1 MKIFDIS
8 VMLQDGMTV
17 YEGDPPFKREQIL
30 SIKKKGPVNLSVIKT
45 GLHNGTHFDAPWHVV
60 DSGLTMDKI
69 DPEIFFG
76 KTVVIGIKDKKVID
90 LPELKKADFRGCR
103 KVMFKT
109 ANSAYLEKRSA
120 FRKDFIYFTAAAAE
134 YLAKVKK
141 MELVAIDYLSV
152 DKFHS
157 AGHPAHTAFIENN
170 VLILESVNLYHVKP
184 GVYELFAAPLLI
196 KGADGGPA
204 RVFLMSNKDLVLI
217 SYS

>member
-1 MKIFDIS
+1 MKIYDIS

-17 YEGDPPFKREQIL
+17 YEGDPPFHREQIL

-45 GLHNGTHFDAPWHVV
+45 GLHNGTHFDAPWHVIN
-60 DSGLTMDKI
+60 SGITMDKI
-69 DPEIFFG
+69 DPKNFFG
-76 KTVVIGIKDKKVID
+76 RTVVIEIRDKKVID
-90 LPELKKADFRGCR
+90 LPELEQADFQSCR

-109 ANSAYLEKRSA
+109 TNSVYLEKRKP
-120 FRKDFIYFTAAAAE
+120 FRKDFVHFTGAAAE
-134 YLAKVKK
+134 YLGKVKK

-157 AGHPAHTAFIENN
+157 GNHPAHSAFIKNK

-204 RVFLMSNKDLVLI
+204 RVFLKEI
-217 SYS
+217 